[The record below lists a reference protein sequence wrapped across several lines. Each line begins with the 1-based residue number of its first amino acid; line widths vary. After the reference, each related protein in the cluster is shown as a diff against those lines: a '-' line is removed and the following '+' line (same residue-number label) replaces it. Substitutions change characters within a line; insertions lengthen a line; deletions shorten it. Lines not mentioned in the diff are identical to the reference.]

1 MKVNMPRVGEYFYV
15 PRRGKFVI
23 YHQDTEN
30 IASPTGEVFF
40 NVNAAKRRVYNLNGW
55 KWKG

>member
-1 MKVNMPRVGEYFYV
+1 MPRVGEYFYV
-15 PRRGKFVI
+15 TRRRKFVI